1 MRMRIIVGLVALL
14 QAALGTSAVS
24 AEAQI
29 TPYLEV
35 QQVLDAEFNNGGDV
49 LTYTTLAAGVD
60 GSVSTKRVEAQV
72 SYRYEHRIP
81 WDNSLSDESVHS
93 GLARA
98 RADIVRNL
106 LSVEGG
112 MIAMQARSDIRGA
125 APAFF
130 SGNDDNV
137 TQVYGVY
144 AGPNLTARAGPL
156 LVKGSYRLG
165 YVKVDDDFSVTLPG
179 GQVALDRYDHATSH
193 DASLSVGM
201 EPGALPFGWMVTGGY
216 TREKASQ
223 LDQRYVGKYVRG
235 DVTLPV
241 SPHLALTG
249 GAGYEDIRVDERAPL
264 RDANG
269 QPVIDSRNRFIT
281 DPASPRLLSYETDGL
296 IWDVG
301 AIWKPNRRVSVE
313 VRGGRRY
320 GGRAITGTIEY
331 QMRRNVALRAGV
343 YDGIESFG
351 RALTRGLVRLPTSFV
366 VDRNPLTGDFGGC
379 VFGTTPGTGGCFD
392 DALQSITTANY
403 RSRGGYLVLS
413 GERGPWQFG
422 MGGGYANHK
431 YLAPQVSQLFTI
443 DGIVDKSVSLEAQA
457 TRDLSSVSSL
467 SGNINYNWYSSGL
480 SGAPN
485 VTNIGVTTSYTRYL
499 TDRLL
504 GFGSLGVYNYR
515 IERVGRSTHGQAVIG
530 LRYQLGR

>member
-269 QPVIDSRNRFIT
+269 QPVIDSR
-281 DPASPRLLSYETDGL
+281 
-296 IWDVG
+296 
-301 AIWKPNRRVSVE
+301 
-313 VRGGRRY
+313 
-320 GGRAITGTIEY
+320 
-331 QMRRNVALRAGV
+331 
-343 YDGIESFG
+343 
-351 RALTRGLVRLPTSFV
+351 
-366 VDRNPLTGDFGGC
+366 
-379 VFGTTPGTGGCFD
+379 
-392 DALQSITTANY
+392 
-403 RSRGGYLVLS
+403 
-413 GERGPWQFG
+413 
-422 MGGGYANHK
+422 
-431 YLAPQVSQLFTI
+431 
-443 DGIVDKSVSLEAQA
+443 
-457 TRDLSSVSSL
+457 
-467 SGNINYNWYSSGL
+467 
-480 SGAPN
+480 
-485 VTNIGVTTSYTRYL
+485 
-499 TDRLL
+499 
-504 GFGSLGVYNYR
+504 
-515 IERVGRSTHGQAVIG
+515 
-530 LRYQLGR
+530 